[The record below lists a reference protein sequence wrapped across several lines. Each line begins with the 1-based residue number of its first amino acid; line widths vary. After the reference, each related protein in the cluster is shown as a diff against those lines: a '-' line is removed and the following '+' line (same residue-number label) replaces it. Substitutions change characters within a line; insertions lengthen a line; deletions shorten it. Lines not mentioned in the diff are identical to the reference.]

1 MLVYVGDVLNA
12 RLEKLKIEGSIEGLY
27 KGVGTSCK
35 RVGQLK
41 GKSSCISSCIS
52 CVLLLV
58 LKSEQHIGCN
68 SILRDEPLKSLSPF
82 QSTSQVHQEFSIL
95 IC

>member
-41 GKSSCISSCIS
+41 GKSSCIS